1 MRTFATI
8 LVIALLCALA
18 QWFMPWWVIVP
29 VALIVSIFTA
39 LKPGRA
45 FVSGFCG
52 VAIWWLIAAL
62 WRDIPNHHI
71 LSTRMAQLFSLP
83 GYDFFIG
90 LSVFV
95 GGLTGGLAA
104 LAGAL
109 INRKR

>member
-1 MRTFATI
+1 MRTFITI
-8 LVIALLCALA
+8 LIIAVLCAFG
-18 QWFMPWWVIVP
+18 QWLLPWWVIVP
-29 VALIVSIFTA
+29 VSFAVSVITA

-45 FVSGFCG
+45 FVAGFCG
-52 VAIWWLIAAL
+52 VAVWWLAASL

-71 LSTRMAQLFSLP
+71 LASRMARLFSLP
-83 GYDFFIG
+83 GFDFYIG
-90 LSVFV
+90 LSVII